1 MRKIDTYERFHRHIK
16 AWAAREIESL
26 VVLGKPGLG
35 KSWAARTALADTPYH
50 LFSARLTPIEVYNRL
65 YDNPDWPV
73 VFDDVSALMRD
84 SNFIDMLKNLC
95 EAGPA
100 TVRWNTSTDK
110 LEGREKSFRCTSPV
124 LILLNKIPEKN
135 PDVKAILD
143 RCDNILFEPS
153 KSEVIGYIRQNFPQ
167 DGELIDLLAELPVL
181 PSVRTLIKARQW
193 RNSAYLSLTEELFS
207 ECGVPDP
214 VVHLV
219 EIMQGCRESEWC
231 QGYVEA
237 TGLTDR
243 TYRRHKAIATEIISC
258 QGGQTDIGL
267 GMRSTRAA

>member
-1 MRKIDTYERFHRHIK
+1 MRKIDTYERFHRHVR
-16 AWAAREIESL
+16 AWEAREIESL

-35 KSWAARTALADTPYH
+35 KSWAARAALGDIPH
-50 LFSARLTPIEVYNRL
+50 HRFSARLTPIEVYNRL

-73 VFDDVSALMRD
+73 VFDDVSALMRNAD
-84 SNFIDMLKNLC
+84 FIDMLKNLC

-110 LEGREKSFRCTSPV
+110 LEGREKTFRCTSPV

-143 RCDNILFEPS
+143 RCDHICFEPS
-153 KSEVIGYIRQNFPQ
+153 KSEVISYLRANFPQ
-167 DGELIDLLAELPVL
+167 DRELIDLLAELPVL
-181 PSVRTLIKARQW
+181 PSVRTLIKAKQW
-193 RNSAYLSLTEELFS
+193 QESTYLSLAEELFS
-207 ECGVPDP
+207 ESGVPEP
-214 VVHLV
+214 VVRLV

-231 QGYVEA
+231 ERYVSA

-243 TYRRHKAIATEIISC
+243 TYRRHKAIATEIIAC
-258 QGGQTDIGL
+258 QRGQTDIGL
-267 GMRSTRAA
+267 GIRSIRAA